1 MSDPFHLD
9 RVRLYA
15 YLDGRS
21 PAHSS
26 LTTTGRAQKLQ
37 MPGEMLAV

>member
-9 RVRLYA
+9 RVLDHVRLYG

-21 PAHSS
+21 HA
-26 LTTTGRAQKLQ
+26 LLN
-37 MPGEMLAV
+37 L